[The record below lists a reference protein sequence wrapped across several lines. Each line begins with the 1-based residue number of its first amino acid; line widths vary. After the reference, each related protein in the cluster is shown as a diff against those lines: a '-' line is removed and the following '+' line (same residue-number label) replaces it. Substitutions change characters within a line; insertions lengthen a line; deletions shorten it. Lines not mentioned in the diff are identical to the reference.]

1 MTTTHTPV
9 PHELRGFLQDGRLR
23 RLPAKYGKQ
32 LLVLDY
38 LARNAFEPGRIYDEP
53 AVNEIL
59 RSWCD
64 AGETDH
70 AAVRR
75 ALVEAAQL
83 RRDPVQ
89 GWYWRED
96 EAPA

>member
-1 MTTTHTPV
+1 M
-9 PHELRGFLQDGRLR
+9 PHELRGFLQDGRLL

-38 LARNAFEPGRIYDEP
+38 LARAAFEPDRIYDEP
-53 AVNEIL
+53 AVNDIL
-59 RSWCD
+59 RGWCER
-64 AGETDH
+64 GQTDH

-89 GWYWRED
+89 GWYWRAED
-96 EAPA
+96 